1 MNVLPQNFEQQLRD
15 KVLRK
20 IETLDPE
27 QCKDLLKYLVKTTI
41 LLGLQVPSRLEIILI
56 LKSYLFWKDIFVE

>member
-15 KVLRK
+15 EILRK

-27 QCKDLLKYLVKTTI
+27 QCKVLLKYLVKTNYPSGI
-41 LLGLQVPSRLEIILI
+41 ASALSARNYLGTENL
-56 LKSYLFWKDIFVE
+56 SYMARHFE